1 MTSNETARAVIDA
14 IKAEDASALAEALSA
29 ACDEAM
35 GEDDDDETEE
45 EEAKP
50 KGKGP
55 ALLIGLAKR

>member
-1 MTSNETARAVIDA
+1 VIDA

-50 KGKGP
+50 KSKGP